1 MASILSPNQSAK
13 WFSPISG
20 LTSITSA
27 IAGLGVKKVVE
38 KVGLAGALGKSIF
51 SRNIIIMITL

>member
-1 MASILSPNQSAK
+1 MASILSPSQSAK

-27 IAGLGVKKVVE
+27 IAGLGVTQVVE
-38 KVGLAGALGKSIF
+38 KVGLPGALGESLF
-51 SRNIIIMITL
+51 SRHIIIFTT